1 MSKVMLIDATQPE
14 EVRVAVV
21 EGNRL
26 EEYDLELASK
36 KQKKGNIYLAKVIRI
51 EPSLQAAFVEYGE
64 NRHGFLPFG
73 EIHPDYYQI
82 PVVDREKVL
91 AQAEVKESDLTDEV
105 KEGIVAEDSL
115 EKDEILEVVPRRPRY
130 RYKIQEVIKHRQIL
144 LVQVV
149 KEGRGNKG
157 AALTTYLTLAGRY
170 CVLMPN
176 SGHRSGGI
184 SRKISSVS
192 DRQHLKEILSK
203 LTIPE
208 HMSVIVRTAGQD
220 RTKSEIKKDF
230 EYLIHLWEEIRDL
243 TLQSVAPKIVYSEG
257 DIIHRAIR
265 DIYQR
270 DIEKIYIEGDVAFK
284 EAKEFMRKLIPSH
297 VKKIVQYRKPIP
309 LLQEY
314 NVESQIASMFHS
326 TVQLPSGGL
335 VVINTTEALVA
346 IDVNSSRATRERHI
360 DDTALKTNLEAA
372 NEIAR
377 QMRLRDLAGLI
388 VIDFID
394 MHDKKHIQNVEKRFR
409 EALKDD
415 RARIQL
421 GHISEF
427 GLFELSR
434 QRLHPSLIELSTVT
448 CMHCQGT
455 GTIRSVESLAL
466 SILRALEVETIKHPE
481 TDFIATVPSGVD
493 LYLLNQK
500 RARLMEIEQQR
511 KVSILVHRND
521 ALPAS
526 QFLIQPV
533 SSLKNEPTEEVKL
546 PKVPKEQAP
555 NQNKTKKHP
564 PKKEPHIQH
573 VDVTRESKKPVEQGD
588 VLPSTTPAEKKSFRH
603 RRRRSYYHKQ
613 QRQQHTST
621 AKPQSASHAENS
633 PVTSK
638 STKKSWWRKLLES

>member
-573 VDVTRESKKPVEQGD
+573 VDVPRESKKPVEQGD